1 MNTHY
6 RHSGTLTSGC
16 TLSRTGSCLPALAQ
30 IVEGHSRADKWQ
42 SMSVRGR
49 RVGKGPRARRRGE
62 VPSSLNLE
70 VKEGGGANLGKQAT
84 SGRNGY
90 RLQKA
95 LNWPRLSVAIIKSR
109 ENGTHTSAHWRAWPL
124 SCSYSTCVLPH
135 ATITSMACA

>member
-62 VPSSLNLE
+62 VPSSMKLE
-70 VKEGGGANLGKQAT
+70 GRRGGANLGKQAT